1 MTYGSFRTPKEAVKR
16 FVSEKLITPAL
27 TPNPPETFNL
37 EQQFAAFLATGSFN
51 RFRAEEEAEKQIN
64 FIRRQL
70 GDALNEWS
78 RLGIPSPVQFTENE
92 EVLLTWKHN
101 HFQQIT
107 GHRAISRN
115 FIEIYEWL
123 SGLQSREFLLACVSF
138 LKLLRCDP
146 IFITDGRGDEGID
159 CIGKI
164 ADGPLRSVAVFI
176 QSKTKE
182 NDLEKLGRDA
192 LFQEYGKYA
201 VLPKTDKYREY
212 LNALRFKEI
221 LDGSAT
227 LYVMLSNVEFK
238 REAQEVAKNLGIL
251 LRSKRQLA
259 FYLSLNLQSNELRAL
274 QANHTIPN
282 GPDLSTNIAAKI
294 CLSGPNEIHRT

>member
-1 MTYGSFRTPKEAVKR
+1 MRYGSFRSRKEAVIR
-16 FVSEKLITPAL
+16 FVTERLIAPAL
-27 TPNPPETFNL
+27 TPDPPQTFNIV
-37 EQQFAAFLATGSFN
+37 QQFASFLATGSFN
-51 RFRAEEEAEKQIN
+51 LLRAEEEAEKQKS
-64 FIRRQL
+64 FLRREL
-70 GDALNEWS
+70 SDALNEWEL
-78 RLGIPSPVQFTENE
+78 LGIPPPVQYAENE

-101 HFQQIT
+101 RFEELT
-107 GHRAISRN
+107 GHRGISRN
-115 FIEIYEWL
+115 FIEVYEWL

-164 ADGPLRSVAVFI
+164 ADGPLRSVAIFI

-201 VLPKTDKYREY
+201 LLPQTDKYREY
-212 LNALRFKEI
+212 LNALRYHDI
-221 LDGSAT
+221 RDGSAS
-227 LYVMLSNVEFK
+227 LYVILSNVEFK
-238 REAQEVAKNLGIL
+238 PEAQRLAKRLGIL

-259 FYLSLNLQSNELRAL
+259 FFLSLNLQSNELRAL

-282 GPDLSTNIAAKI
+282 SPDLSTNVATKI
-294 CLSGPNEIHRT
+294 CLSGP